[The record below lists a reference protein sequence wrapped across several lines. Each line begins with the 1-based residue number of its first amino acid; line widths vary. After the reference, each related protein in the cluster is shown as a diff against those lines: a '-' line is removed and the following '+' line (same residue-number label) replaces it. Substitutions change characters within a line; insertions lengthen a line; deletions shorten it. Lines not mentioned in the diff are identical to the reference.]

1 MRRRAQKQELRDPEP
16 QYVMHRRRSGRQW
29 GAEAIGDQHVDLTEP
44 AQHRCD
50 QQAREGAVPPGELV
64 HRRIVVDRV
73 IEWPLATED
82 RSDQVERNFARN
94 WRLGHQGSAMSVV
107 GCPGG

>member
-1 MRRRAQKQELRDPEP
+1 
-16 QYVMHRRRSGRQW
+16 
-29 GAEAIGDQHVDLTEP
+29 
-44 AQHRCD
+44 
-50 QQAREGAVPPGELV
+50 LV

-94 WRLGHQGSAMSVV
+94 WRLGHQGSAISVV